1 MTESDIGI
9 SVFLTK
15 AKGIGG
21 RLKKNPEDFVVNE
34 LSIFPEMKDEGAFTA
49 AVLMSRGRVHF
60 AGTKDKRAVTTQL
73 FVIQASPKDVQNLK
87 IPDVEVLEAY
97 RTDKRIMLG
106 DLLGNEFE
114 IAIRDIP
121 VAGEDVKKSVSSVRN
136 EIIKTGGFP
145 NFFGIQRFG
154 AIRPITHLVGK
165 AIIMGD
171 FEGAVKT
178 YVANPVEGES
188 PAEFEARKALEE
200 SGDYGEALRT
210 YPKTLS
216 FEKAI
221 LNHLVKH
228 EDDFVGALYQLP
240 KNLLMMFVHSYQ
252 SYVFNLAL
260 SERLRSG
267 MPMNEPIEG
276 DLVLAMDKRG
286 LPDRDRW
293 IEAGPENIEKLGKRC
308 SEGKAFVSGALF
320 GSKSILAKGEM
331 GELERTIIE
340 KEDLRPKDFIIPK
353 MPELSSE
360 GTRREL
366 LASVKEIDVQVL
378 EDRVVLR
385 FKLTKGCYA
394 TSLLREFLKSGDFRD
409 Y

>member
-1 MTESDIGI
+1 
-9 SVFLTK
+9 
-15 AKGIGG
+15 
-21 RLKKNPEDFVVNE
+21 
-34 LSIFPEMKDEGAFTA
+34 MKDEGAFTA
-49 AVLMSRGRVHF
+49 AVLRVRNWETNRLVRKIARSLRMSRGRVHF
-60 AGTKDKRAVTTQL
+60 AGTKDKRAITSQL
-73 FVIQASPKDVQNLK
+73 FVIQASPKDVQNLN

-97 RTDKRIMLG
+97 RTDRRIMLG

-114 IAIRDIP
+114 IVIRDILLAKSE
-121 VAGEDVKKSVSSVRN
+121 VEESVFSVKDEVMRN
-136 EIIKTGGFP
+136 GGFP

-178 YVANPVEGES
+178 YVANPIEGES
-188 PAEFEARKALEE
+188 PAEFEARKALED

-210 YPKTLS
+210 FPKTLS
-216 FEKAI
+216 FEKAM
-221 LNHLVKH
+221 LNHLIKH
-228 EDDFVGALYQLP
+228 GDDFVGALYQLP

-252 SYVFNLAL
+252 SYVFNLVL

-267 MPMNEPIEG
+267 IPLNEPVEG
-276 DLVLAMDKRG
+276 DLVLALDKRG

-293 IEAGPENIEKLGKRC
+293 IETRPENIEKLRKRC
-308 SEGKAFVSGALF
+308 SEGEAFVSGALF
-320 GSKSILAKGEM
+320 GSKSILADGRM
-331 GELERTIIE
+331 GELESAIIE
-340 KEDLRPKDFIIPK
+340 KEGLKPKDFIIPR

-366 LASVKEIDVQVL
+366 LAPVKEIDIRVFD
-378 EDRVVLR
+378 DRVALR
-385 FKLTKGCYA
+385 FKLAKGCYA
-394 TSLLREFLKSGDFRD
+394 TSLLREFMKSGDFRD